1 MPSFNHFDIVASLY
15 ESVIRPADSREL
27 RDRIGLPAGGAL
39 LDAGG
44 GTGRVAQF
52 LAGGADPIVVADLSL
67 KMLAQARRKAGLRPV
82 CSGTERL
89 PFPDGLFA
97 RIIMVDAFH
106 HVCDQRQTAAELWRV
121 LRPGGRLVIE
131 EPDVRSFAVK
141 LLAVGEKLTLMRSR
155 FLSPPAIAELI
166 NFPDARVHVETG
178 SSNAWIIAE
187 KGDYK

>member
-1 MPSFNHFDIVASLY
+1 MSPFDHFDVIASLY
-15 ESVIRPADSREL
+15 ETVIRPADPREL

-52 LAGGADPIVVADLSL
+52 LTGGADPVVVADRSL
-67 KMLAQARRKAGLRPV
+67 KMLAETRRKAGLRPV

-89 PFPDGLFA
+89 PFPDGCFA

-106 HVCDQRQTAAELWRV
+106 HVGDQRQTTAELWRV

-131 EPDVRSFAVK
+131 EPDVRSLAVK
-141 LLAVGEKLTLMRSR
+141 LLAVGEKLILMRSH
-155 FLSPPAIAELI
+155 FLSPPAIAKLI
-166 NFPDARVHVETG
+166 RFPDARVHVETG
-178 SSNAWIIAE
+178 SSIAWIIAE
-187 KGDYK
+187 KRDK

>member
-1 MPSFNHFDIVASLY
+1 MPSFNHFDIMASLY

-52 LAGGADPIVVADLSL
+52 LTGDDDPVVVADLSL